1 MDRTDQHEPICS
13 PETIIQS
20 LPGVVYCAR
29 VDQHWTMEYLSDGCE
44 DLTGYSADELLHNR
58 VTCFEELIHPEDRDV
73 VRGQVMISL
82 QAGKRFSADYRIR
95 HRDGHYLWVS
105 ERGAPITSRGSSLRL
120 IAGHIQ
126 DATAQK
132 EAEAAYQE
140 AERRYRSIFE
150 NTMEGIYQSTPDGRF
165 ITANPALARIHGYDR
180 PEDLINNVENIRT
193 DFYIDPDRR
202 SEFLRRVIEDGVVT
216 DFESQVYRR
225 DRSIIWVSEN
235 VRAVKNEQGE
245 VLFFEGTIEDI
256 TKRKLQEAVAQFQAT
271 HDALTGLLNR
281 SAISAKLETALK
293 NRPPDRYVAILY
305 IDVDQFKYVN
315 DSLGHHVGDQFLR
328 IVASRLCTCLRN
340 FDSVAR
346 QGGDEFIILLEDLT
360 SREEAAQIAQNILT
374 SVAQPWR
381 ISEYEYD
388 IHATCSIGI
397 SIAPSDARDVD
408 TMLRHADAAM
418 FRAKALGRNNYR
430 HFTVNLN
437 NDGFD
442 RLEWITR
449 MRNALAHGEFLL
461 HYQPKI
467 EVLSGRVVGAEALLR
482 WRTADGT
489 LISPGEF
496 IPLAEEIGLIVP
508 IGEWVL
514 AEACRTNRAW
524 QNAGYRPIP
533 VSVNISAIQLER
545 DDLVSKVVQVL
556 EETGLTARYLE
567 LEITESALMSDVD
580 QSINTLNHLRE
591 LGVQIAIDDFGTGYS
606 SLGHLKRFAVNTLKV
621 DQSFI
626 RNITN
631 DRGNAGIVQ
640 AVISLAHTLGLTV
653 VAEGVE
659 TPEEYRHL
667 SARGCD
673 LIQGYYTGRPVPADQ
688 LVTQLRPARR

>member
-1 MDRTDQHEPICS
+1 
-13 PETIIQS
+13 
-20 LPGVVYCAR
+20 
-29 VDQHWTMEYLSDGCE
+29 MEYLSDGCE

-328 IVASRLCTCLRN
+328 IVASRLCSCLRN

>member
-1 MDRTDQHEPICS
+1 
-13 PETIIQS
+13 
-20 LPGVVYCAR
+20 
-29 VDQHWTMEYLSDGCE
+29 
-44 DLTGYSADELLHNR
+44 
-58 VTCFEELIHPEDRDV
+58 
-73 VRGQVMISL
+73 
-82 QAGKRFSADYRIR
+82 
-95 HRDGHYLWVS
+95 
-105 ERGAPITSRGSSLRL
+105 
-120 IAGHIQ
+120 
-126 DATAQK
+126 
-132 EAEAAYQE
+132 
-140 AERRYRSIFE
+140 
-150 NTMEGIYQSTPDGRF
+150 
-165 ITANPALARIHGYDR
+165 
-180 PEDLINNVENIRT
+180 
-193 DFYIDPDRR
+193 
-202 SEFLRRVIEDGVVT
+202 
-216 DFESQVYRR
+216 
-225 DRSIIWVSEN
+225 
-235 VRAVKNEQGE
+235 
-245 VLFFEGTIEDI
+245 
-256 TKRKLQEAVAQFQAT
+256 
-271 HDALTGLLNR
+271 TGLLNR

-328 IVASRLCTCLRN
+328 IVASRLCSCLRN

-449 MRNALAHGEFLL
+449 MRNALAHGECLL

-514 AEACRTNRAW
+514 AEVCRTNRAW

-591 LGVQIAIDDFGTGYS
+591 LGVQIAIDDF
-606 SLGHLKRFAVNTLKV
+606 
-621 DQSFI
+621 
-626 RNITN
+626 
-631 DRGNAGIVQ
+631 
-640 AVISLAHTLGLTV
+640 
-653 VAEGVE
+653 
-659 TPEEYRHL
+659 
-667 SARGCD
+667 
-673 LIQGYYTGRPVPADQ
+673 
-688 LVTQLRPARR
+688 

>member
-1 MDRTDQHEPICS
+1 
-13 PETIIQS
+13 
-20 LPGVVYCAR
+20 
-29 VDQHWTMEYLSDGCE
+29 MEYLSDGCE

-58 VTCFEELIHPEDRDV
+58 VPSFEELIHPEDRDV

-105 ERGAPITSRGSSLRL
+105 ERGAPITSSGSSLRL

-150 NTMEGIYQSTPDGRF
+150 NPMEGIYQSTPDGRF

-235 VRAVKNEQGE
+235 VRAVKNERGE

-328 IVASRLCTCLRN
+328 IVASRLCSCLRN

>member
-1 MDRTDQHEPICS
+1 
-13 PETIIQS
+13 
-20 LPGVVYCAR
+20 
-29 VDQHWTMEYLSDGCE
+29 MEYLSDGCE

-105 ERGAPITSRGSSLRL
+105 ERGAPIASRGSSLRL

-235 VRAVKNEQGE
+235 VRVVKNEQGE

-545 DDLVSKVVQVL
+545 DDLVSKVIQVL

>member
-1 MDRTDQHEPICS
+1 
-13 PETIIQS
+13 
-20 LPGVVYCAR
+20 
-29 VDQHWTMEYLSDGCE
+29 MEYLSDGCE

>member
-1 MDRTDQHEPICS
+1 
-13 PETIIQS
+13 
-20 LPGVVYCAR
+20 
-29 VDQHWTMEYLSDGCE
+29 MEYLSDGCE

-360 SREEAAQIAQNILT
+360 SREEAVQIAQNILT